1 MTARQTVDLQDFIN
15 PRPLSRQ
22 QLSVLVFCGF
32 TMGGLSAA
40 AVIADFGWQGVLIL
54 GGALMPVLALVFLF
68 TVPESVRGLVPEGG
82 HDGRVGAILRR
93 IAPEAPLDGAQF
105 VGVRRVAGS
114 PVRQLF
120 ASGLL
125 MDRLNP
131 QAVLLPLSK
140 VFAIAAALAA
150 ISRGHA
156 CQPPFPGTT

>member
-15 PRPLSRQ
+15 SRPLSRQ

-32 TMGGLSAA
+32 TMGGLPAA

-68 TVPESVRGLVPEGG
+68 TVPESVLCLVPEGG
-82 HDGRVGAILRR
+82 HDGRVSTILRW
-93 IAPEAPLDGAQF
+93 
-105 VGVRRVAGS
+105 VAGS

-125 MDRLNP
+125 MDRFNP
-131 QAVLLPLSK
+131 HAVLLPLST

-150 ISRGHA
+150 IFRGHA
-156 CQPPFPGTT
+156 CRQPFPGTT